1 MSSRSSP
8 ETLSPREQH
17 GQPDCTLPSSCLYL
31 LPAVCFTTV
40 GRLGLQKHHPG
51 SPWLAESPASM
62 SAWPELILLI
72 TLEIMCK

>member
-17 GQPDCTLPSSCLYL
+17 GQLDHILPSSCLYL
-31 LPAVCFTTV
+31 LPVVCFTVV
-40 GRLGLQKHHPG
+40 GRLGLQKHHSS

-62 SAWPELILLI
+62 SAWPELIFLI